1 MAKARTKK
9 RTHARPQN
17 ATAAAKGSAATMSK
31 TPKSMVI
38 RVGGSQVGTSV
49 SQLVQDVRTMMEPDT
64 AVRLKERK
72 SNRLRDYTV
81 MAGPLGVTH
90 LMLFSKSATGNTNM
104 RLALTPR
111 GPTLH
116 FKVEN
121 YSLCRDVE
129 RALKRPRGG
138 GQDHKTPPLL
148 VMNNFNSPNATE
160 TSKVPKRLE
169 SLTTTVFQSLFPP
182 INPQATPLHSIRRVM
197 LLNRELSGKNGED
210 EKEEDS
216 YVLNLRHYA
225 ITTRK
230 TGIPKRIRRLD
241 PKEIRNKEKAKS
253 AVPNLGKLEDAA
265 DYLLDP
271 SAAGYTSA
279 SETELDT
286 DAEVEVAES
295 TTKKVLTKREL
306 QRMKSGDKE
315 KAQKKLD
322 AAPGVEKRAVK
333 LVELGP
339 RMRLRLIKVEEGLC
353 EGRIMWHDYI
363 KKSEAEVKNL
373 DKSWEQRK
381 KEKEERKRQQKE
393 NIEKK
398 KQAKVQAKA
407 EGKEVPEDDDDD
419 EEDVDMDDDDWLSDD
434 FDDENQDE
442 VEGDED
448 DSMEE

>member
-9 RTHARPQN
+9 RTHVRAQN
-17 ATAAAKGSAATMSK
+17 ASAAAAKGSASSMSK

-38 RVGGSQVGTSV
+38 RIGGSQVGSSV
-49 SQLVQDVRTMMEPDT
+49 SQLVKDVRLMMEPDT

-111 GPTLH
+111 GPTLN

-160 TSKVPKRLE
+160 DGKVPKRLE
-169 SLTTTVFQSLFPP
+169 TLTTTIFQSLFPP
-182 INPQATPLHSIRRVM
+182 INPQATPLSSIRRVM
-197 LLNRELSGKNGED
+197 LLNRELNSDGQED
-210 EKEEDS
+210 DS

-230 TGIPKRIRRLD
+230 TGISKRIRRLD
-241 PKEIRNKEKAKS
+241 PKEVRNREKRGV

-286 DAEVEVAES
+286 DNEVEIAES
-295 TTKKVLTKREL
+295 TTKRVLNKREL
-306 QRMKSGDKE
+306 QRMKAGEKE
-315 KAQKKLD
+315 KAEKKLK
-322 AAPGVEKRAVK
+322 AAPEVEKRAVK

-339 RMRLRLIKVEEGLC
+339 RLKLRLIKVEEGLC
-353 EGRIMWHDYI
+353 EGKVMWHDYI
-363 KKSEAEVKNL
+363 HKSEEDMKKL
-373 DKSWEQRK
+373 DKNWEKRK

-398 KQAKVQAKA
+398 KAEKAKARA
-407 EGKEVPEDDDDD
+407 EGKEVEDDDDEDMEADDD
-419 EEDVDMDDDDWLSDD
+419 EDDWLSDD
-434 FDDENQDE
+434 FDE
-442 VEGDED
+442 EGADQEGEEDED
-448 DSMEE
+448 ESMDE

>member
-9 RTHARPQN
+9 RTHLHATN
-17 ATAAAKGSAATMSK
+17 ASAATRGSGASSMSK

-38 RVGGSQVGTSV
+38 RVGGSQVGSSV
-49 SQLVQDVRTMMEPDT
+49 TQLVKDVRLMMEPDT

-81 MAGPLGVTH
+81 MTGPLGVTH

-104 RLALTPR
+104 RMALTPR
-111 GPTLH
+111 GPTLN

-129 RALKRPRGG
+129 KALKRPRGG

-160 TSKVPKRLE
+160 NSKVPKRLE
-169 SLTTTVFQSLFPP
+169 TLTTTIFQSLFPP
-182 INPQATPLHSIRRVM
+182 INPQATPLSSIRRVM
-197 LLNRELSGKNGED
+197 LLNREISPEGGED
-210 EKEEDS
+210 DS

-230 TGIPKRIRRLD
+230 TGVSKRIRRLD
-241 PKEIRNKEKAKS
+241 PKEIRNREKKGA

-286 DAEVEVAES
+286 DNEVEVAES
-295 TTKKVLTKREL
+295 TTKKVLTKREM
-306 QRMKSGDKE
+306 QRMKAGE
-315 KAQKKLD
+315 QQKAQKKLN
-322 AAPGVEKRAVK
+322 AAPEVEKRAVK

-339 RMRLRLIKVEEGLC
+339 RLKLRLIKVEEGLC
-353 EGRIMWHDYI
+353 NGKVMWHDYI
-363 KKSEAEVKNL
+363 HKSEEEMKKL
-373 DKSWEQRK
+373 DKNWAK
-381 KEKEERKRQQKE
+381 KVQVREERRKQQKA

-398 KQAKVQAKA
+398 KAEKAKA
-407 EGKEVPEDDDDD
+407 RADGQEVEDDEDEDMEVDD
-419 EEDVDMDDDDWLSDD
+419 EDDWLSDD
-434 FDDENQDE
+434 FDEEDPEKE
-442 VEGDED
+442 EDED
-448 DSMEE
+448 ESMEE

>member
-9 RTHARPQN
+9 RTHVRAQN
-17 ATAAAKGSAATMSK
+17 ASAATAKGSASSMSK

-38 RVGGSQVGTSV
+38 RIGGSQVGSSV
-49 SQLVQDVRTMMEPDT
+49 SQLVKDVRLMMEPDT

-129 RALKRPRGG
+129 KALKRPRGG

-160 TSKVPKRLE
+160 DGKVPKRLE
-169 SLTTTVFQSLFPP
+169 TLTTTIFQSLFPP
-182 INPQATPLHSIRRVM
+182 INPQATPLSSIRRVM
-197 LLNRELSGKNGED
+197 LLNRELKSDGQED
-210 EKEEDS
+210 DS

-230 TGIPKRIRRLD
+230 TGVSKRIRRLD
-241 PKEIRNKEKAKS
+241 PKEIRNREKRGV

-286 DAEVEVAES
+286 DNEVEIAES
-295 TTKKVLTKREL
+295 TTKRVLNKREL
-306 QRMKSGDKE
+306 QRMKAGEKDKAE
-315 KAQKKLD
+315 KKLK
-322 AAPGVEKRAVK
+322 AAPEVEKRAVK

-339 RMRLRLIKVEEGLC
+339 RLKLRLIKVEEGLC
-353 EGRIMWHDYI
+353 DGKVMWHDYI
-363 KKSEAEVKNL
+363 HKSEEDMKKL
-373 DKSWEQRK
+373 DKNWEKRK

-398 KQAKVQAKA
+398 KAEKAKARA
-407 EGKEVPEDDDDD
+407 EGKAVEDDDD
-419 EEDVDMDDDDWLSDD
+419 EEMDVDDDEDDWLSDD
-434 FDDENQDE
+434 FGEEEGAEQEGEEDDDE
-442 VEGDED
+442 
-448 DSMEE
+448 SMEE